1 MLNYLRK
8 KIQDKRAKILNIK
21 TEKKFISNQFH
32 ELNFTYR
39 RYGAK
44 NSDKFFYVIRRSPGA
59 GFFSNLNFVIHNL
72 HICEKL
78 KMIPVIDM
86 ENYHTIYNCKISINS
101 SRNAWNY
108 FFEKVS
114 NYSLKEVYNSKNV
127 IICDNRT
134 SKKGFSKD
142 TYKSNFKYFNGFQY
156 LDSRHE
162 KVFKKY
168 IKIKKELLDK
178 SQKFIYKHFKNKKIL
193 GICFRGSDQKKSGYQ
208 PYTPTEK
215 QMLFATNFLIKKYKF
230 DKIYLCT
237 EDIDYLN
244 FYKKNFGDKLLYSE
258 CPRTTDKIDL
268 FESDDPKH
276 RYKIGKGN
284 LIDMLILS
292 RSNHLLFAT
301 SNIPYSAIFYSN
313 KKIPHS
319 IIDNGMK
326 GNIFISQFS
335 WYIKKNLPDYLG
347 GFKNEIKNVNS
358 K

>member
-8 KIQDKRAKILNIK
+8 KIQDKRTKILNIK
-21 TEKKFISNQFH
+21 TEKKFISNQFN
-32 ELNFTYR
+32 ELNFAYKR
-39 RYGAK
+39 CGAK
-44 NSDKFFYVIRRSPGA
+44 NPDKFFYVIRRSPGA

-72 HICEKL
+72 YICEKL

-86 ENYHTIYNCKISINS
+86 ENYHTIYNCKISINNT
-101 SRNAWNY
+101 RNAWNY

-114 NYSLKEVYNSKNV
+114 NYSLQEVYNSKNV
-127 IICDNRT
+127 IMCDNKT
-134 SKKGFSKD
+134 SKKGFSES
-142 TYKSNFKYFNGFQY
+142 TYESNFKYFNGFQY
-156 LDSRHE
+156 LDSRHQ

-168 IKIKKELLDK
+168 IKIKKEFLDK

-193 GICFRGSDQKKSGYQ
+193 GVCFRGSDQKKSGYQ
-208 PYTPTEK
+208 PYTPTKK

-244 FYKKNFGDKLLYSE
+244 FYKKNFGDKLIYSE
-258 CPRTTDKIDL
+258 CPRTTDKVDL

-292 RSNHLLFAT
+292 RSNHLLFAK

-335 WYIKKNLPDYLG
+335 WYIKKNLPIFLG